1 MLQKSLTTTIAIK
14 DYILANYD
22 SSIIQESLENLE
34 YYKVDIIMSFS
45 ESVTGKRNVNSGEKS
60 CSEIQY
66 YMQNLMKKAKE
77 FDVSK
82 LNIEVIGIKRDCRKV
97 KIVLEDSLGYFNIKG
112 LAENDLFAEQ
122 LSEELV
128 NIGTS
133 MK

>member
-1 MLQKSLTTTIAIK
+1 MTTTIAIK

-34 YYKVDIIMSFS
+34 YYKIDIIMSFP

>member
-34 YYKVDIIMSFS
+34 YYKIDIIMSFS

-97 KIVLEDSLGYFNIKG
+97 KIVLEDSLGYFIIKG

>member
-1 MLQKSLTTTIAIK
+1 MTTTIAIK

-34 YYKVDIIMSFS
+34 YYKIDIIMSFS

-133 MK
+133 MKYI

>member
-1 MLQKSLTTTIAIK
+1 MTTTIAIK

-34 YYKVDIIMSFS
+34 YYKIDIIMSFS
-45 ESVTGKRNVNSGEKS
+45 ESVTGKGNVNSGEKS

>member
-1 MLQKSLTTTIAIK
+1 MLLLLR
-14 DYILANYD
+14 YIRL
-22 SSIIQESLENLE
+22 IILF
-34 YYKVDIIMSFS
+34 M
-45 ESVTGKRNVNSGEKS
+45 
-60 CSEIQY
+60 
-66 YMQNLMKKAKE
+66 KE

-82 LNIEVIGIKRDCRKV
+82 LNIEVIGIKRDGRKV

-122 LSEELV
+122 LTEELV

>member
-1 MLQKSLTTTIAIK
+1 
-14 DYILANYD
+14 
-22 SSIIQESLENLE
+22 
-34 YYKVDIIMSFS
+34 MSFS

>member
-34 YYKVDIIMSFS
+34 YYKIDIIMSFP

>member
-1 MLQKSLTTTIAIK
+1 MLQKSLTTIAIK

-34 YYKVDIIMSFS
+34 YYKIDIIMSFS

>member
-34 YYKVDIIMSFS
+34 YYKIDIIMPFS

>member
-34 YYKVDIIMSFS
+34 YYKIDIIMSFS

>member
-1 MLQKSLTTTIAIK
+1 LTTTIAIK

-34 YYKVDIIMSFS
+34 YYKIDIIMSFS